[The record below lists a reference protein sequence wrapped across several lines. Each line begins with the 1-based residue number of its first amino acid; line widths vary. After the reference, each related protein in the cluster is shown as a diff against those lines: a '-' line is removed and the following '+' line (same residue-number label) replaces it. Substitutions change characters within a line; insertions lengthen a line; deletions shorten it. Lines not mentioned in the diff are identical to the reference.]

1 MKTERP
7 KDRAQPHFGAELSV
21 EACHANFPG
30 NAVSPLQRDGKP
42 MAALLPRVSLPL
54 HAPESLKLD
63 PPASRATKPVVR
75 HPLPLHQDR
84 RLSDADDGYRM
95 VEDEFFSVAGTFTAH
110 LHKAEYHRLK
120 NLAKNKNAVT
130 IRAISRPVVGNKTEA
145 VKRRQVVAELAAR
158 QKAGIKRARGENASD
173 DDDTDGLDNPWTG
186 TALQGLMA
194 RVRPKA
200 VPLSSV
206 VKSST
211 GTLAARRQDTGYSS
225 PSVGGGAR
233 GMLSGPLAAHSHT
246 GRAVSYA
253 EAGGAGKSVD
263 ELRRT
268 YDESDEDDL
277 DAPSSFIPSQQNTLK
292 CHAPVTGSDPR
303 PVARSLAVTSGTSR
317 QMMRNPGTAPR
328 LRDDMAGTSGGFSTH
343 LPRGVPAH
351 QAPRSSAASLERGG
365 PAHDGSGSSDGSDDD
380 GIMQRIRERRK
391 NRMAQARQDTQK
403 EKDEK
408 KSTERDRSPPPVN
421 QQGQDV
427 TLDIIPSFL

>member
-1 MKTERP
+1 MFASKLTFFGGVQARRSPSTSPPPRP
-7 KDRAQPHFGAELSV
+7 QAES
-21 EACHANFPG
+21 FMI
-30 NAVSPLQRDGKP
+30 DG
-42 MAALLPRVSLPL
+42 L
-54 HAPESLKLD
+54 
-63 PPASRATKPVVR
+63 
-75 HPLPLHQDR
+75 
-84 RLSDADDGYRM
+84 DADDGYRM

-145 VKRRQVVAELAAR
+145 VERRQAAAELAAR

-173 DDDTDGLDNPWTG
+173 DDDDDDTDGLDNLWAG

-206 VKSST
+206 VKSNT
-211 GTLAARRQDTGYSS
+211 GAPAARWRDTGYSS
-225 PSVGGGAR
+225 PSMGGGSR
-233 GMLSGPLAAHSHT
+233 GMRSGPLAAHSHT

-263 ELRRT
+263 GLRRA

-277 DAPSSFIPSQQNTLK
+277 DAPSSFLPNQQNVLK

-303 PVARSLAVTSGTSR
+303 LLACPLAVTSGASR
-317 QMMRNPGTAPR
+317 QTMRKPGTAPR
-328 LRDDMAGTSGGFSTH
+328 LRDDMAGTTGGSSSH
-343 LPRGVPAH
+343 PPRRVSAH
-351 QAPRSSAASLERGG
+351 EAPRLSAASPERGG
-365 PAHDGSGSSDGSDDD
+365 PVHDGSGSGSDDD
-380 GIMQRIRERRK
+380 EILQRIRERRK

-403 EKDEK
+403 EKDENN
-408 KSTERDRSPPPVN
+408 STGRDRPPSPVN
-421 QQGQDV
+421 QQGQDD